1 MSLGG
6 FVLLLFLASDMPREG
21 AGGGL
26 EQTFH
31 GGSMSS
37 GVAVGRLVSWLW
49 NIGLRFEARLDVD
62 IVGRLRDALSTL
74 AGDDSETNLDLSAV
88 GLLWC

>member
-1 MSLGG
+1 
-6 FVLLLFLASDMPREG
+6 
-21 AGGGL
+21 
-26 EQTFH
+26 
-31 GGSMSS
+31 
-37 GVAVGRLVSWLW
+37 LW

-74 AGDDSETNLDLSAV
+74 AGDDSEANLDLSAV